1 MSSRYKLL
9 LIIILLPVLL
19 LVLFFFPR
27 NRGESEEKFI
37 EVYVQ
42 LSLAQL
48 KLKDEPEKFE
58 AEKEKIFSEY
68 KFSQK
73 ELDEFLQT
81 YRSNPEKWVKL
92 WEKINQRLSELI
104 ERNKSP
110 QSR

>member
-1 MSSRYKLL
+1 VSSRYKLL
-9 LIIILLPVLL
+9 LIIIFLLVLL
-19 LVLFFFPR
+19 LVLLFFTR
-27 NRGESEEKFI
+27 NRGENQDKFI

-48 KLKDEPEKFE
+48 KFKDDPEKFE
-58 AEKEKIFSEY
+58 IEKEKIFSEY

-81 YRSNPEKWVKL
+81 YRSNPERWVKL
-92 WEKINQRLSELI
+92 WERINQRLSELI
-104 ERNKSP
+104 ERDKSP